1 MSSASLTRTGRGA
14 RRLGPE
20 GRDHP
25 RPDDRRS
32 AARDGGPWPAL
43 ALAALSVAT
52 AVLFVVYPTF
62 PNYDS
67 YYSLVWG
74 REVLDGELPSFD
86 AYRAPTQHPL
96 AIAFGAALSLLG
108 DAADR
113 VMVAATLVSF
123 VVLAAGLYRLGRASF
138 TSLVGLIAAG
148 LLCTR
153 FDFPFL
159 AARGYIDIPYLAF
172 VVWAAALEA
181 QRPRRGVP
189 VLLLLAGAGLLR
201 PEAWLLSGLYWLWLF
216 GSLDWPARVRTA
228 LLVGVG
234 PVVWIATDWIVTG
247 DPLFSH
253 THTSGLAE
261 ELGRQRGLSEVP
273 QATWNFL
280 IGLDKAPVFYA
291 GLAGLGL
298 AAALVPKRLGV
309 SLALLLA
316 GLATFGLVGL
326 AGLSVIDR
334 YLLVPSL
341 MVMVFAAVTVGGWT
355 MLRAGRL
362 RTAWAVGAALV
373 VAYGVVFTAGRVHLS
388 TFDTELS
395 LRGDSH
401 ASLEALLRDP
411 RVQAGRDCGPVSV
424 PNHKLVPDVRWILD
438 GGVDDVVARS
448 DPDQAARIRR
458 GVAVY
463 VTDRAALLRQ
473 ALVEDADDPLD
484 SVPMAGFTRVATTE
498 HYGAYVRC

>member
-14 RRLGPE
+14 RRLGSE
-20 GRDHP
+20 GRDEP
-25 RPDDRRS
+25 RPDGGAPRQE
-32 AARDGGPWPAL
+32 AGPWPAL
-43 ALAALSVAT
+43 ALAVLVVAS

-67 YYSLVWG
+67 YYSLLWG
-74 REVLDGELPSFD
+74 REVLDGTLPSFD

-96 AIAFGAALSLLG
+96 AIAFGALLSLLG
-108 DAADR
+108 DSADR
-113 VMVAATLVSF
+113 VMVGATLVSF
-123 VVLAAGLYRLGRASF
+123 VVLAMGLYRLGRASF
-138 TSLVGLIAAG
+138 GWLVGLVAAG
-148 LLCTR
+148 LLCSR

-181 QRPRRGVP
+181 ERRRRGVP

-201 PEAWLLSGLYWLWLF
+201 PEAWLLSGLYWLWLLP
-216 GSLDWPARVRTA
+216 GLTGWPARVRTA
-228 LLVGVG
+228 LLVALG
-234 PVVWIATDWIVTG
+234 PAVWIATDWLVTG

-273 QATWNFL
+273 RTTWNFL

-291 GLAGLGL
+291 GLLGVAL
-298 AAALVPKRLGV
+298 AVALVPKRMGV
-309 SLALLLA
+309 ALALLVA
-316 GLATFGLVGL
+316 GLATFGLVGV

-341 MVMVFAAVTVGGWT
+341 MVMVFAAVTLAGWT
-355 MLRAGRL
+355 MLRDGLAR
-362 RTAWAVGAALV
+362 RAWAAAAVLV
-373 VAYGVVFTAGRVHLS
+373 VAYGVLFTASRVHLS
-388 TFDTELS
+388 TFETELQ

-411 RVQAGRDCGPVSV
+411 RVQAGRACGPVSV

-438 GGVDDVVARS
+438 GGVQDVVARS
-448 DPDQAARIRR
+448 DPKQASHIRR

-473 ALVEDADDPLD
+473 ALVEDSDDPLD
-484 SVPMAGFTRVATTE
+484 SVPMAGFRRVATTAY
-498 HYGAYVRC
+498 YGAYVRC